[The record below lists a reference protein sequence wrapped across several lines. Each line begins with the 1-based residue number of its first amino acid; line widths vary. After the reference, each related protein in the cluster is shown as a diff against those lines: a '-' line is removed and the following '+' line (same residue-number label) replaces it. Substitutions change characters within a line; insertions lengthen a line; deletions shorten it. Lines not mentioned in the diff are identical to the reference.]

1 MKTIKTISRS
11 LCVAVVALTF
21 TQCKNA
27 TQAPSVNQVTCDNA
41 PALKI
46 AYVDIDT
53 LLTSYNL
60 WIELNE
66 EMIRKEENIRATLNE
81 KAKSLQAD
89 YEDFDRKLNNNAF
102 VTRERAEAEQT
113 RILKKREELEALQER
128 LTNEL
133 AIENNKNS
141 LLFRDSI
148 NAFIRDYNKEHGY
161 NIILSRIGDNILY
174 IDYTMNITQE
184 IIDGLNAR
192 HAKFGNKKK

>member
-1 MKTIKTISRS
+1 MKSIKTIAS
-11 LCVAVVALTF
+11 LLCAAVVALTF

-27 TQAPSVNQVTCDNA
+27 TQAPAVNQVACDNA

-81 KAKSLQAD
+81 KAKNLQSD
-89 YEDFDRKLNNNAF
+89 YEDFERKLNNNAF

-113 RILKKREELEALQER
+113 RILKKREELELLQER

-174 IDYTMNITQE
+174 IDYTMNITQD

-192 HAKFGNKKK
+192 HAKYGSKKK